1 MFCLGEN
8 AGPAVL
14 HLFPGRKRSE
24 TDSGKMFSRKP
35 SSTKRPA
42 WARYGVAVGGVVLGW
57 LAREA
62 LTPGVGPT
70 ALPFIFFFPAAALA
84 AWYGGFGPGALAT
97 VLGVA
102 TASWFFI
109 EPVHTWSIAKFGDVV
124 ALGAFLVS
132 CLFIVGAIE
141 AMHRARARLSRAERE
156 AASARDL
163 LATTVVSIGDAV
175 IVTDETGKV
184 TFLNPEAERLTGWRN
199 TEANGQPLPEVFR
212 IINEQTRQPSENP
225 VEKVF
230 RTGKVAGLANHTLLI
245 AKDGTETPID
255 DSAAPIREPGSPLFG
270 VVLVFR
276 DVTEQRRAQ
285 QASARL
291 AAIVEHSGD
300 AIFTKDLN
308 GMIQAWNPASERLF
322 GYRPE
327 EVVGKPVTVL
337 FPPDRLTEEDHILV
351 RLREG
356 RPVERMETIRVAKN
370 GRHIPVAI
378 SVSPLKNGDGKVI
391 GASKI
396 IHDITD
402 LVAAREALLR
412 EKELLATT
420 LASIGD
426 GVIVTDEQ
434 GRITFLNPEAEKLT
448 GWKTGEAAGR
458 PLPEIFRIINEQT
471 RQPVENPVEKVLR
484 FGSVV
489 GLANHT
495 ILIAKDNREIPIDDS
510 AAPIRQPDGPLFGVV
525 LVFRDFTEHNR
536 TEAKLQELALFPA
549 QNPAPILRIARDG
562 TLLHANPA
570 ALTLRPEWNLAVGQA
585 APAPLFSLA
594 ADALNAKQASEREL
608 AIGERTYLMAV
619 VPIADFG
626 YANLYGLDVTERQRA
641 EHALREAQ
649 ERLTGLINS
658 AMDAVIAVDA
668 QQRII
673 LFNPAAE
680 QMFGSPASQAV
691 GSSLDRFIPARFR
704 EAHGRH
710 IEKFGQTGV
719 TTRRMGALGALSG
732 LRSNGEEFPIEAA
745 ISQMEVRGQKLF
757 TVILRDITERK
768 KSEEQQSR
776 LAAIV
781 ESSRDAIMSKS
792 LEGIVTSWNA
802 GAEAS
807 FGYSASEMI
816 GQPIQRIIP
825 EELRPEEET
834 KLSRL
839 RAGLNVEHYESVR
852 VTKEGKRLPVSVTI
866 SPIKDSKGMVIS
878 ASVVMHDISEQKR
891 INDALRE
898 AQRKLLLHAVDLEA
912 TVAERTAKL
921 RESVNELQTL
931 SYSIA
936 HDMRAPLR
944 AMGTFAQLLLE
955 ESSDRSAVAQ
965 DYSRRIVIAAKRLDS
980 LIQDAL
986 NYTKALLQE
995 FPLQPVQLSGLV
1007 RGIIDTYPNLQPD
1020 KADIQ
1025 IEGDLPAVLG
1035 NEALL
1040 TQCFSNLL
1048 GNAVKFV
1055 APGIRPQVR
1064 VWSEVNDGVCRIWIR
1079 DNGIGIPEQAQ
1090 PRLFGMFQKLD
1101 SQYEG
1106 TGIGLAIVRKVV
1118 ERMGGKVGV
1127 ESEPRNGSRFWVE
1140 LRPSSANPRA

>member
-1 MFCLGEN
+1 
-8 AGPAVL
+8 
-14 HLFPGRKRSE
+14 
-24 TDSGKMFSRKP
+24 MFSGKP

-42 WARYGVAVGGVVLGW
+42 WARYGVAVASVVLGW

-62 LTPGVGPT
+62 LTPAVGQT
-70 ALPFIFFFPAAALA
+70 ALPFIFFFPAAAMA
-84 AWYGGFGPGALAT
+84 AWYGGLGPGALAT
-97 VLGVA
+97 VLGAAVA
-102 TASWFFI
+102 DWFFI
-109 EPVHTWSIAKFGDVV
+109 EPVHTWSVARFGDVV
-124 ALGAFLVS
+124 ALGTFLVS
-132 CLFIVGAIE
+132 CLLIVGAIE
-141 AMHRARARLSRAERE
+141 AMHRARARLLRAERE

-184 TFLNPEAERLTGWRN
+184 TFLNPEAERLTGWKN
-199 TEANGQPLPEVFR
+199 TEANGQPLPKVFH
-212 IINEQTRQPSENP
+212 IINEQTRQPAENP

-230 RTGKVAGLANHTLLI
+230 RTGNVAGLANHTLLV

-255 DSAAPIREPGSPLFG
+255 DSAAPIREPDSPLFG

-276 DVTEQRRAQ
+276 DVTEQRRAH

-308 GMIQAWNPASERLF
+308 GIIQAWNPAAERLF

-327 EVVGKPVTVL
+327 EIVGKQIAIL
-337 FPPDRLTEEDHILV
+337 IPPDRLTEEDHIV
-351 RLREG
+351 ASLRQG
-356 RPVERMETIRVAKN
+356 QPVARMETIRVAKD
-370 GRHIPVAI
+370 GRHIPVAV
-378 SVSPLKNGDGKVI
+378 SVSPLKNAEGEVI

-396 IHDITD
+396 VRDITD

-426 GVIVTDEQ
+426 GVIVTDAD
-434 GRITFLNPEAEKLT
+434 GRVTFLNAEAEALT
-448 GWKTGEAAGR
+448 GWKSSEATGR
-458 PLPEIFRIINEQT
+458 PLPEIFRIVNEQT
-471 RQPVENPVEKVLR
+471 RQVVENPVEKVLR
-484 FGSVV
+484 LGGVV

-495 ILIAKDNREIPIDDS
+495 VLIRRDGTEVPIDDS

-525 LVFRDFTEHNR
+525 LVFRDVTEHQKAQAAQAGFLRMLDSGFDAIIVRDAQDRITAWNR
-536 TEAKLQELALFPA
+536 GAQELYGWSRDEALGQVTHSLFKTEFPKPLD
-549 QNPAPILRIARDG
+549 NILTELHQKARWEGELVHTNKAGARITVFSRW
-562 TLLHANPA
+562 TLEGDAHGQRLSVLETNTDITERKKA
-570 ALTLRPEWNLAVGQA
+570 EQA
-585 APAPLFSLA
+585 A
-594 ADALNAKQASEREL
+594 RE
-608 AIGERTYLMAV
+608 I
-619 VPIADFG
+619 
-626 YANLYGLDVTERQRA
+626 
-641 EHALREAQ
+641 Q
-649 ERLTGLINS
+649 ERLSGLINS

-680 QMFGSPASQAV
+680 QMFGAPASQAV
-691 GSSLDRFIPARFR
+691 GNSLDRFIPARFR
-704 EAHGRH
+704 EGHGRH

-745 ISQMEVRGQKLF
+745 ISQMVVGGQKLF

-781 ESSRDAIMSKS
+781 ESSRDAIISKS

-802 GAEAS
+802 GAEAL

-816 GQPIQRIIP
+816 GQPIRRFIP
-825 EELRPEEET
+825 DEMRPEEDT
-834 KLSRL
+834 VLSRL
-839 RAGLNVEHYESVR
+839 RAGLNVEHYETVR
-852 VTKEGKRLPVSVTI
+852 VTKSEKRVPVSVTI
-866 SPIKDSKGMVIS
+866 SPIKDSKDMVIS

-891 INDALRE
+891 TNDALRE
-898 AQRKLLLHAVDLEA
+898 AQRKVLLHAADLEA
-912 TVAERTAKL
+912 TVAERTTRL
-921 RESVNELQTL
+921 RETVNELQTF

-944 AMGTFAQLLLE
+944 AMGTFAQLLLD
-955 ESSDRSAVAQ
+955 ESSGHSPAAQ
-965 DYSRRIVIAAKRLDS
+965 DYGRRIVIAAQRLDN
-980 LIQDAL
+980 LINDAL
-986 NYTKALLQE
+986 NYTKAVLQE
-995 FPLQPVQLSGLV
+995 FPLKPVNLSELV
-1007 RGIIDTYPNLQPD
+1007 RGLIDTYPNLQSD
-1020 KADIQ
+1020 KADIH
-1025 IEGDLPAVLG
+1025 IEGELPAVLG

-1055 APGIRPQVR
+1055 APGVRPQVR
-1064 VWSEVNDGVCRIWIR
+1064 VWSEANDGVCRIWIR

-1101 SQYEG
+1101 SEYEG
-1106 TGIGLAIVRKVV
+1106 TGVGLAIVRKVV
-1118 ERMGGKVGV
+1118 ERIGGKVGV
-1127 ESEPRNGSRFWVE
+1127 ESEHGNGSRFWVE
-1140 LRPSSANPRA
+1140 LRLPPQHKEA